1 MEGLQPVT
9 FPLISLPLTVAR
21 FEGKGLP
28 GMQEVQG
35 VERKYAAGQTLKE
48 AANPSHT
55 LLLTRRT
62 KLWVNLFPGKS
73 ELKSDFEKLD
83 SEYEDA

>member
-9 FPLISLPLTVAR
+9 FPLISLPLTVAQ

-28 GMQEVQG
+28 GMQEGQA
-35 VERKYAAGQTLKE
+35 VERKYAAGQALKE
-48 AANPSHT
+48 AANLSHT
-55 LLLTRRT
+55 LRLIQRT

-73 ELKSDFEKLD
+73 ELKSNSEKLD